1 MSDSGKLIVI
11 SGPSGVGK
19 STILKRLLARCDAE
33 FSVSATTRR
42 PRPGE
47 QDGRDYYFVSRPRF
61 EQMVA
66 AGEMLE
72 WAEVFGELYGT
83 PARPVLKTLAEGRR
97 VLLDIDVQGA
107 KQVHEK
113 MPDAVFMLILPP
125 SVDELVSR
133 LNGRGSETGEQLAN
147 RLAMAKSEIEAA
159 RASGVYNHCIVNR
172 DLDKAVEEVAA
183 VINQECGR

>member
-19 STILKRLLARCDAE
+19 SSILKQLLTRCDAE
-33 FSVSATTRR
+33 FSVSATTRQ
-42 PRPGE
+42 PRAGE
-47 QDGRDYYFVSRPRF
+47 VDARDYYFVNRPRF

-83 PARPVLKTLAEGRR
+83 PAKSVLETTAAGRS

-107 KQVHEK
+107 LQVHQK
-113 MPDAVFMLILPP
+113 MPDATFVLIVPP
-125 SVDELVSR
+125 NADELMLR
-133 LNGRGSETGEQLAN
+133 LNGRGSETSDQLAN
-147 RLAMAKSEIEAA
+147 RLTQAKSEIEAA
-159 RASGVYNHCIVNR
+159 RASGVYNHCVVNNE
-172 DLDKAVEEVAA
+172 LDKAVEEVAA
-183 VINQECGR
+183 VINRECGK

>member
-33 FSVSATTRR
+33 FSVSATTRK

-47 QDGRDYYFVSRPRF
+47 KDGQDYFFVSRPRF
-61 EQMVA
+61 QEMVA

-72 WAEVFGELYGT
+72 WAEVFGEMYGT
-83 PARPVLKTLAEGRR
+83 PAKAVQKTLAEGRA

-107 KQVHEK
+107 MQVHDK
-113 MPDAVFMLILPP
+113 MPGAVFILILPP
-125 SVDELVSR
+125 SADELVSR
-133 LNGRGSETGEQLAN
+133 LNGRGSETRQQLAN

-159 RASGVYNHCIVNR
+159 RASGVYNHCVVNK
-172 DLDKAVEEVAA
+172 DLDKAVDEMAA